1 MASQK
6 FASHRE
12 DTTLGFWKKYST
24 RGVCAFRVDSHEAMK
39 QNGVVTL
46 ERHIVE
52 EERNRPEAT
61 GAFSN
66 ILYSL
71 TLAAKIISREVNKAG
86 IVDIL
91 GGTGDTNVQGER
103 VQKLDLYAEDVI
115 YRALDHTG
123 ALCCM
128 VSEESEDIIPIP
140 DQFPKGKY
148 VLIFDPLDG
157 SSNIDVNVSIGTIF
171 SIHRKVSNGEEGT
184 VEDCL
189 QAGSKQV
196 AAGYVLYGSSTMLVY
211 TSGQGVHGFTLDP
224 SIGEFLLSHPNMVIP
239 DPPSR
244 MYSINEAYYP
254 RWSTGQQRLM
264 QHLKGLDGKAT
275 DSYSSRYIGSLVADF
290 HRTLLKGGIFMY
302 PADSQNP
309 HGKLRLLYEAAP
321 MAMICEQAGGR
332 ASNGRTPILDLTPD
346 AIHQRTPLYIGSA
359 EIVLMAEDF
368 LAEDGTS

>member
-1 MASQK
+1 MVRSHVLDLRLAPAMF
-6 FASHRE
+6 FASE
-12 DTTLGFWKKYST
+12 ATST
-24 RGVCAFRVDSHEAMK
+24 PEAMS
-39 QNGVVTL
+39 NSSVVTL

-52 EERNRPEAT
+52 EERRRPEAT

-66 ILYSL
+66 ILSSL

-91 GGTGDTNVQGER
+91 GGTGGTNVQGER

-128 VSEESEDIIPIP
+128 VSEESENILPIP
-140 DQFPKGKY
+140 EEFPKGEY

-171 SIHRKVSNGEEGT
+171 SIHRKVSGGEDGT

-189 QAGSKQV
+189 QAGCRQI

-211 TSGQGVHGFTLDP
+211 TSGSGVHGFTLDP
-224 SIGEFLLSHPNMVIP
+224 SIGEFLLSHPNLVIP

-244 MYSINEAYYP
+244 TYSINEAYYP
-254 RWSTGQQRLM
+254 RWSPGQQRLM
-264 QHLKGLDGKAT
+264 QRLKGLDGEAT

-302 PADSQNP
+302 PADSKSPN
-309 HGKLRLLYEAAP
+309 GKLRLLYEAAP
-321 MAMICEQAGGR
+321 MAMISEQAGGG
-332 ASNGRTPILDLTPD
+332 ASDGRTRILDLIPED
-346 AIHQRTPLYIGSA
+346 IHQRTPLYVGSSK
-359 EIVLMAEDF
+359 IVEMAEDF
-368 LAEDGTS
+368 LSEDD

>member
-1 MASQK
+1 MTN
-6 FASHRE
+6 H
-12 DTTLGFWKKYST
+12 
-24 RGVCAFRVDSHEAMK
+24 
-39 QNGVVTL
+39 GVVTL
-46 ERHIVE
+46 ERHIIE
-52 EERNRPEAT
+52 EERSRPEAT

-66 ILYSL
+66 ILNSL

-86 IVDIL
+86 IVDML

-123 ALCCM
+123 TLCCM
-128 VSEESEDIIPIP
+128 VSEESEDIIHIP
-140 DQFPKGKY
+140 DRFPKGKY

-171 SIHRKVSNGEEGT
+171 SLHRKVSDGVEGT

-189 QAGSKQV
+189 QAGCKQV

-211 TSGQGVHGFTLDP
+211 TSGRGVHGFTLDP
-224 SIGEFLLSHPNMVIP
+224 SIGEFLLSHPNLVIP

-244 MYSINEAYYP
+244 TYSINEAYYP
-254 RWSTGQQRLM
+254 RWSAGQQRLM
-264 QHLKGLDGKAT
+264 QHLKGLDGEAAV
-275 DSYSSRYIGSLVADF
+275 SYSSRYIGSLVADF

-302 PADSQNP
+302 PADSKSP

-332 ASNGRTPILDLTPD
+332 ASDGRIPILNLTPE

-359 EIVLMAEDF
+359 EIVEIAEGF
-368 LAEDGTS
+368 LAEDA